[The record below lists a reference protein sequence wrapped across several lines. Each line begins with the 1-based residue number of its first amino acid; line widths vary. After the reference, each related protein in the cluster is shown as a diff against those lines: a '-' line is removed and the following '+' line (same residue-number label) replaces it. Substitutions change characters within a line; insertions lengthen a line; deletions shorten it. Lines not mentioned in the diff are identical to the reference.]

1 MWNDA
6 VNGGSQR
13 GIARPQDKV
22 HLCPGAK
29 ASLSRRDHGH
39 ATPLSCGQ
47 SPSGVLATP
56 RVLTLPLSREKKKDE
71 AATHGALFA
80 EPRWSSARFDADT
93 ASTGDSRGSRTNP
106 AAQQRL

>member
-1 MWNDA
+1 MEDA
-6 VNGGSQR
+6 VNGGLQTGR
-13 GIARPQDKV
+13 V
-22 HLCPGAK
+22 HLCPGSK
-29 ASLSRRDHGH
+29 AMTRPSRRDHGH

-80 EPRWSSARFDADT
+80 EPRRSSARFDADT